1 MRRYGL
7 AATSRAS
14 VYLYNTMD
22 DLDALAD
29 GHRPVKQTF
38 GDGRRRLGRHRTL
51 HARTMD
57 DLYRE
62 NILDHYRNP
71 RNAGHIDH
79 PARRPRASTRCA
91 VTSWRSS

>member
-14 VYLYNTMD
+14 VYLYNTNE
-22 DLDALAD
+22 DLDALAAGIVRRQED
-29 GHRPVKQTF
+29 V
-38 GDGRRRLGRHRTL
+38 RRRRIYTET
-51 HARTMD
+51 TMD

-62 NILDHYRNP
+62 NILDHYRSP
-71 RNAGHIDH
+71 RNAGHIEH